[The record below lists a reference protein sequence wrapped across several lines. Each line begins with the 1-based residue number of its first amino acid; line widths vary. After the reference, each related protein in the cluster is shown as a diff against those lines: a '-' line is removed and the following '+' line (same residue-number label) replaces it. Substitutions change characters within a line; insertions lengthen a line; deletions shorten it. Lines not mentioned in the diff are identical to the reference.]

1 MSFKKALTV
10 SAAVAA
16 SLPAGLKR
24 AAALTAGAGLLAV
37 VGMGGTAYAGS
48 TGTVRI
54 SVPGCV
60 GLLNLN
66 GGGSSNWATASVQSL
81 GPTCW
86 LTFWDRNTTTGKPPI
101 SQGFSVQGGSTG
113 TAGSPYYH
121 DFEHQVAISISN
133 GTTQTGSAWYN

>member
-1 MSFKKALTV
+1 MSFKKSLTV
-10 SAAVAA
+10 SAAFAA
-16 SLPAGLKR
+16 SLPRGLKR

-60 GLLNLN
+60 GLLHLD

-86 LTFWDRNTTTGKPPI
+86 LAFWDRNTTTGGKV

-113 TAGSPYYH
+113 EAGSPYYH
-121 DFEHQVAISISN
+121 DFEHQVAISVSN